1 MYMKGSKDIL
11 SSIVKT
17 TQMGQTGLRSVLKSP
32 IRPSMKDALYTQIQ
46 AYDKIEKEA
55 FSLAA
60 EKGWEL
66 KELDPAI
73 KRMSDMMTRMRLST
87 GNATSKA
94 AAMVIQGN
102 TRGIIKGY
110 KNQNQYPISD
120 QRVWNLSQKL
130 LECEKQGCQQMQGF
144 L

>member
-1 MYMKGSKDIL
+1 MKGSKDIL

-17 TQMGQTGLRSVLKSP
+17 TQMGQTGIRSVLKSP
-32 IRPSMKDALYTQIQ
+32 ISSGMKDALYTQLQ
-46 AYDKIEKEA
+46 AYDTIEKEA
-55 FSLAA
+55 FSLAS

-73 KRMSDMMTRMRLST
+73 KRMSDMMTRMKLSV
-87 GNATSKA
+87 GNPTSKA
-94 AAMVIQGN
+94 AAMMIHGN

-110 KNQNQYPISD
+110 KNQNQYPVSD